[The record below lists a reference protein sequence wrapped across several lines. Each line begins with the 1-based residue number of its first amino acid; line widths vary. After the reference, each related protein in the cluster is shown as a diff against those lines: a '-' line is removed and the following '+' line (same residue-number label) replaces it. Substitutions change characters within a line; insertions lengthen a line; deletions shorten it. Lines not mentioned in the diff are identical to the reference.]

1 MSYIEWSDKYSVG
14 NSMVDD
20 QHQKLMDIINRYHDS
35 LEAQRPRDELVRI
48 FDEVADFAVYHF
60 RDEEALM
67 AKIEFPKLARHQ
79 AIHRQLIDQVKK
91 LRGELVAG
99 VAGSEQQI
107 RFFLKNWLTA
117 HIVGIDTQYT
127 PFLGVHVH

>member
-14 NSMVDD
+14 NDMVDT
-20 QHQKLMDIINRYHDS
+20 QHQKLMDIINRYHDA
-35 LEAQRPRDELVRI
+35 LEAKRPRAELVKI
-48 FDEVADFAVYHF
+48 FDEVSDYAIYHF

-67 AKIEFPKLARHQ
+67 ERIQFPKMARHKV
-79 AIHRQLIDQVKK
+79 IHKQLIEQIGK
-91 LRGELVAG
+91 LRAELVSG
-99 VAGSEQQI
+99 VAEIEQQI

-127 PFLGVHVH
+127 PFLAH

>member
-14 NSMVDD
+14 NDMVDT
-20 QHQKLMDIINRYHDS
+20 QHQKLMDIINRYHDA
-35 LEAQRPRDELVRI
+35 LEAKRPRTELVKI
-48 FDEVADFAVYHF
+48 FDEVADYAIYHF

-67 AKIEFPKLARHQ
+67 ERIQFPKMARHKV
-79 AIHRQLIDQVKK
+79 IHKQLIEQIGK
-91 LRGELVAG
+91 LRAELVSG
-99 VAGSEQQI
+99 VAEIEQQI

-127 PFLGVHVH
+127 PFLTH

>member
-14 NSMVDD
+14 NDMVDT
-20 QHQKLMDIINRYHDS
+20 QHQKLMDIINRYHDA
-35 LEAQRPRDELVRI
+35 LEEKRPRAELVKI
-48 FDEVADFAVYHF
+48 FDEVADYAIYHF

-67 AKIEFPKLARHQ
+67 ERIQFPKMARHKV
-79 AIHRQLIDQVKK
+79 IHKQLIEQIGK
-91 LRGELVAG
+91 LRAELVSG
-99 VAGSEQQI
+99 VAEIEQQI

-127 PFLGVHVH
+127 PFLAH

>member
-14 NSMVDD
+14 NDMVDT
-20 QHQKLMDIINRYHDS
+20 QHQKLMDIINRYHDA
-35 LEAQRPRDELVRI
+35 LEAKRPRAELVKI
-48 FDEVADFAVYHF
+48 FDEVADYAIYHF

-67 AKIEFPKLARHQ
+67 ERIQFPKMARHKV
-79 AIHRQLIDQVKK
+79 IHKQLIEQIGK
-91 LRGELVAG
+91 LRAELVSG
-99 VAGSEQQI
+99 VVEIEQQI

-127 PFLGVHVH
+127 PFLTH

>member
-14 NSMVDD
+14 NDMVDA
-20 QHQKLMDIINRYHDS
+20 QHQKLMDIINRYHDA
-35 LEAQRPRDELVRI
+35 LEAKRPRAELVKI
-48 FDEVADFAVYHF
+48 FDEVSDYAIYHF

-67 AKIEFPKLARHQ
+67 ERIQFPKMARHKV
-79 AIHRQLIDQVKK
+79 IHKQLIEQIGK
-91 LRGELVAG
+91 LRAELVSG
-99 VAGSEQQI
+99 VAEIEQQI

-127 PFLGVHVH
+127 PFLAH

>member
-1 MSYIEWSDKYSVG
+1 MSYIDWSDKYSVG

-20 QHQKLMDIINRYHDS
+20 QHQ
-35 LEAQRPRDELVRI
+35 
-48 FDEVADFAVYHF
+48 
-60 RDEEALM
+60 ALM
-67 AKIEFPKLARHQ
+67 EIIDSPKLARHQ

-107 RFFLKNWLTA
+107 RFFPKNWLTA